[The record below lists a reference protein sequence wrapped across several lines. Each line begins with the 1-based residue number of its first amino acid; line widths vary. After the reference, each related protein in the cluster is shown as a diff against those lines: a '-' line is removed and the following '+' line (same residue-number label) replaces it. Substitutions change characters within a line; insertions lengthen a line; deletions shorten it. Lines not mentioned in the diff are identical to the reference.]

1 MSLRSSRKRRARQRA
16 VAESGDR
23 QHPVARFGGSTR
35 FADGSVREMAQ
46 EDVIAAI
53 PEDQLAAI
61 RAEDPHPL
69 FVAIDIAQEG
79 ESGGEMV
86 VNGQSVG
93 AQKKLWDAKAI
104 GEFAA
109 KLGGSALR
117 GIAKLWHGKSH
128 DEKREVGHVVRSL
141 TQKIGDKLHAMAV
154 CWVRDPDAKADF
166 AAGKIST
173 GSMEADCEFER
184 TDRNWL
190 VRGVKA
196 VAGIVLAGQ
205 GVQPGFP
212 GASVIA
218 SVQELGKP
226 EEKDMGEEVLT
237 LRDVQDAI
245 RDNGWTPTQIYGA
258 ETLLKDRTVVDAT
271 AEQIKA
277 EIEKATSEHEEKL
290 KALEAD
296 AAAWQKHQVNS
307 TVADLI
313 KQSPAL
319 KDATKGTAAFVA
331 KALDGRID
339 LAGIDEDKRQALV
352 DSQIKSQLDFIK
364 DTGITVPEPENGSPE
379 PKPKPG
385 DPPKPGVTRTAGGV
399 EGVTIVDGKDMT
411 DPANNPQIAD

>member
-1 MSLRSSRKRRARQRA
+1 MSLRSSRKRRARQRSRA
-16 VAESGDR
+16 AESVLG
-23 QHPVARFGGSTR
+23 RF
-35 FADGSVREMAQ
+35 DGSCRITATVREMA
-46 EDVIAAI
+46 EADILSEI
-53 PEDQLAAI
+53 PPDQMAAI

-69 FVAIDIAQEG
+69 LLALDVAQEG
-79 ESGGEMV
+79 ESTGEIMRA
-86 VNGQSVG
+86 GKSYG
-93 AQKKLWDAKAI
+93 HFRKIWGAKAI
-104 GEFAA
+104 GEFAS
-109 KLGGSALR
+109 KLGGAALR
-117 GIAKLWHGKSH
+117 GIAKLWHGKKH
-128 DEKREVGHVVRSL
+128 DEKSEVGQVVKSITR
-141 TQKIGDKLHAMAV
+141 KVGDKLHAIAF
-154 CWVRDPDAKADF
+154 CWISDPKAKADF
-166 AAGKIST
+166 AKGEIST
-173 GSMEADCEFER
+173 GSMEAECLFDP
-184 TDRNWL
+184 DNKNL
-190 VRGVKA
+190 VVSAIKS
-196 VAGIVLAGQ
+196 VAGIMLAGK
-205 GVQPGFP
+205 GANPGFP
-212 GASVIA
+212 GATVLA
-218 SVQELGKP
+218 SIQELAGEP
-226 EEKDMGEEVLT
+226 ENKKEKDMGEEVLT

-364 DTGITVPEPENGSPE
+364 DTGITVPEPDDGSPA